1 MADGEGWLAE
11 RRSRLENPDGISGGD
26 LRSSLH
32 SLQRLPAVEA
42 YDESSCAEV
51 LSAMA
56 NTIQVPTLRLNAL
69 GVMPP
74 FGRDDWDTL
83 LEKLPAEVEAEWS
96 AATESNRQGGP
107 MRDLTYGEWSLF
119 LVGLMHEAGVPFG
132 AGTDTPIGFAAPG
145 YSLHSELELLVR
157 AGLSPLEALEAATI
171 NPAEFF
177 GLDAEMGTIETGRV
191 ADLVLLTANP
201 LDDITN
207 TRAIEAVV
215 TKGQLLDRSALNG
228 LVN

>member
-1 MADGEGWLAE
+1 
-11 RRSRLENPDGISGGD
+11 
-26 LRSSLH
+26 
-32 SLQRLPAVEA
+32 
-42 YDESSCAEV
+42 
-51 LSAMA
+51 
-56 NTIQVPTLRLNAL
+56 
-69 GVMPP
+69 
-74 FGRDDWDTL
+74 
-83 LEKLPAEVEAEWS
+83 
-96 AATESNRQGGP
+96 

-215 TKGQLLDRSALNG
+215 TKGQLLDRTALNG